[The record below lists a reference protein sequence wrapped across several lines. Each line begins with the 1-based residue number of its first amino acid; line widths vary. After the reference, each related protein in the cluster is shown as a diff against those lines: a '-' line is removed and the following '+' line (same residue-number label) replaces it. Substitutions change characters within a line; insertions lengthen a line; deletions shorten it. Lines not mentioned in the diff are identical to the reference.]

1 MHIKERVGEIE
12 VDANNKIII
21 IISEFRDK
29 YKIDVRNWF
38 LVPDGTWIPTKKGIT
53 FEAKFINKII
63 RMLSLID
70 VSLLEQQNK
79 QIKDTR
85 DMEKLERQMKRINK
99 NPKTYIP

>member
-1 MHIKERVGEIE
+1 MRIKEQVGEIE

-21 IISEFRDK
+21 IISEFSDK
-29 YKIDVRNWF
+29 FKIDIRNWF
-38 LVPDGTWIPTKKGIT
+38 LVPDGTWIATKRGIT
-53 FEAKFINKII
+53 FEAKHINKII

-79 QIKDTR
+79 EIKDTR
-85 DMEKLERQMKRINK
+85 DKEKLDRQMERINK